1 MVHTAKNACFL
12 FSFLVIYEI
21 NLMGDELENLRNPDP
36 QGCRLG
42 KEAGGGKSLCCYN
55 SYDVSLLELQIYLS
69 IVACE
74 EEMRAILV
82 APTSDP
88 ILTSA
93 LQHGG

>member
-1 MVHTAKNACFL
+1 MTKRAKSDKFMIPKKFKTTINMVRHCTDQKVSFSLPFIAVPLCL
-12 FSFLVIYEI
+12 FVQLH
-21 NLMGDELENLRNPDP
+21 
-36 QGCRLG
+36 
-42 KEAGGGKSLCCYN
+42 
-55 SYDVSLLELQIYLS
+55 IYLS

-93 LQHGG
+93 LKHDSQISLIL

>member
-1 MVHTAKNACFL
+1 MMPKKFTTKIDMVCHCTDRKVSFSLGPFIAVPLCL
-12 FSFLVIYEI
+12 FVQLH
-21 NLMGDELENLRNPDP
+21 
-36 QGCRLG
+36 
-42 KEAGGGKSLCCYN
+42 
-55 SYDVSLLELQIYLS
+55 IYLS

-93 LQHGG
+93 LKHDSQISLIL